1 MTILQLKWMKKSIIL
16 EHLELSLTHYGNDIG
31 LKSFRKHLGWYSKSL
46 KNSNEFRHKINNCS
60 EKKIIEKYIKDFFNH
75 YEK

>member
-1 MTILQLKWMKKSIIL
+1 MEDLGFFEEIKHLKITTTMTILQLKWMKKKYIIL

-46 KNSNEFRHKINNCS
+46 KNSNEFRHKN
-60 EKKIIEKYIKDFFNH
+60 K
-75 YEK
+75 